1 MIIHAN
7 VFSYL
12 IALAAAII
20 LSLVLR
26 LPLLPDKHM
35 RHSWTISAVFPTA
48 VLAVGFYAMVY
59 ELGYQGYIVALITG
73 IITALF
79 AKFIL
84 EKVVPVPELEESHE
98 WNFRNSNCCCY
109 LLVELRPDRHLDGT
123 SRSTWS

>member
-26 LPLLPDKHM
+26 LPLLPDKPM

-59 ELGYQGYIVALITG
+59 ELGYQGYVVALITG

-84 EKVVPVPELEESHE
+84 EKVVPVPESEESHE
-98 WNFRNSNCCCY
+98 
-109 LLVELRPDRHLDGT
+109 
-123 SRSTWS
+123 

>member
-12 IALAAAII
+12 IGLAAALI
-20 LSLVLR
+20 LGLVLR
-26 LPLLPDKHM
+26 LPLLPNKPI

-79 AKFIL
+79 SKFIL
-84 EKVVPVPELEESHE
+84 EKLVPVPQKDGEEESSHE
-98 WNFRNSNCCCY
+98 
-109 LLVELRPDRHLDGT
+109 
-123 SRSTWS
+123 

>member
-12 IALAAAII
+12 IALAATLI

-26 LPLLPDKHM
+26 LPLLPEKPM
-35 RHSWTISAVFPTA
+35 RQSWTISAVFPTA
-48 VLAVGFYAMVY
+48 VLAIGFYAIIY
-59 ELGYQGYIVALITG
+59 ELGYQGYIAALITG

-84 EKVVPVPELEESHE
+84 EKLVPTPESDNPEEGSHE
-98 WNFRNSNCCCY
+98 
-109 LLVELRPDRHLDGT
+109 
-123 SRSTWS
+123 

>member
-1 MIIHAN
+1 MPSKKIYIHKGDHLFIMIIHAN

-12 IALAAAII
+12 IGLAAALI
-20 LSLVLR
+20 LGLVLR
-26 LPLLPDKHM
+26 LPLLPNKPI

-79 AKFIL
+79 SKFIL
-84 EKVVPVPELEESHE
+84 EKLVPVPQKDGEEESSHE
-98 WNFRNSNCCCY
+98 
-109 LLVELRPDRHLDGT
+109 
-123 SRSTWS
+123 

>member
-26 LPLLPDKHM
+26 LPLLPDKPM

-84 EKVVPVPELEESHE
+84 EKVVPVPESEESHE
-98 WNFRNSNCCCY
+98 
-109 LLVELRPDRHLDGT
+109 
-123 SRSTWS
+123 

>member
-7 VFSYL
+7 VFSYV
-12 IALAAAII
+12 IALAAALI

-26 LPLLPDKHM
+26 LPLLPERPM
-35 RHSWTISAVFPTA
+35 RQSWTISAVFPTA
-48 VLAVGFYAMVY
+48 ILAIGFYAMAY

-84 EKVVPVPELEESHE
+84 EKIVPVPESDNMEERPHE
-98 WNFRNSNCCCY
+98 
-109 LLVELRPDRHLDGT
+109 
-123 SRSTWS
+123 

>member
-12 IALAAAII
+12 ITLAAAII

-26 LPLLPDKHM
+26 LPLLPDKPM

-59 ELGYQGYIVALITG
+59 ELGYQGYVVALITG

-84 EKVVPVPELEESHE
+84 EKVVPVPESEESHE
-98 WNFRNSNCCCY
+98 
-109 LLVELRPDRHLDGT
+109 
-123 SRSTWS
+123 

>member
-26 LPLLPDKHM
+26 LPLLPDKPM
-35 RHSWTISAVFPTA
+35 RHSWTISAIFPTA

-84 EKVVPVPELEESHE
+84 EKVVPVPESEESHE
-98 WNFRNSNCCCY
+98 
-109 LLVELRPDRHLDGT
+109 
-123 SRSTWS
+123 

>member
-12 IALAAAII
+12 IALAAALI
-20 LSLVLR
+20 LGLVLR
-26 LPLLPDKHM
+26 LPLLPDKPM

-79 AKFIL
+79 SKFIL
-84 EKVVPVPELEESHE
+84 EKLVPVPPKDGEEESSHE
-98 WNFRNSNCCCY
+98 
-109 LLVELRPDRHLDGT
+109 
-123 SRSTWS
+123 

>member
-12 IALAAAII
+12 IALAAA
-20 LSLVLR
+20 LLLGLALR
-26 LPLLPDKHM
+26 LPLLPDKPM
-35 RHSWTISAVFPTA
+35 RQSWTISAVFPTA
-48 VLAVGFYAMVY
+48 ILAIGFYAMVY

-84 EKVVPVPELEESHE
+84 EKVVPKPESEESHE
-98 WNFRNSNCCCY
+98 
-109 LLVELRPDRHLDGT
+109 
-123 SRSTWS
+123 

>member
-12 IALAAAII
+12 IALAAALI
-20 LSLVLR
+20 LGLVLR
-26 LPLLPDKHM
+26 LPLLPDKPM

-79 AKFIL
+79 SKFIL
-84 EKVVPVPELEESHE
+84 EKLVPVPQKDGEEESSHE
-98 WNFRNSNCCCY
+98 
-109 LLVELRPDRHLDGT
+109 
-123 SRSTWS
+123 

>member
-12 IALAAAII
+12 IALAAALI

-26 LPLLPDKHM
+26 LPLLPEKPM
-35 RHSWTISAVFPTA
+35 RQSWTISAVFPTA
-48 VLAVGFYAMVY
+48 VLAIGFYAMLC

-84 EKVVPVPELEESHE
+84 EKVVPTPESDKVEEEGSHE
-98 WNFRNSNCCCY
+98 
-109 LLVELRPDRHLDGT
+109 
-123 SRSTWS
+123 

>member
-12 IALAAAII
+12 IALTATII

-26 LPLLPDKHM
+26 LPLLPDKPM
-35 RHSWTISAVFPTA
+35 RQSWTISAVFPTA

-84 EKVVPVPELEESHE
+84 EKVVPIPEREGEEEGSHE
-98 WNFRNSNCCCY
+98 
-109 LLVELRPDRHLDGT
+109 
-123 SRSTWS
+123 

>member
-7 VFSYL
+7 VISYI

-20 LSLVLR
+20 LALALR
-26 LPLLPDKHM
+26 LPLLPEKPM
-35 RHSWTISAVFPTA
+35 RQSWTISAIFPTA
-48 VLAVGFYAMVY
+48 ILAIGFYAMVY

-84 EKVVPVPELEESHE
+84 EKVVPKPDSEEPE
-98 WNFRNSNCCCY
+98 
-109 LLVELRPDRHLDGT
+109 
-123 SRSTWS
+123 